1 MTLPAEITRL
11 RAQQA
16 EASRP
21 ALRGLAYRMVGSMS
35 DAEDLVQEAV
45 TRFLAVPEVEHPS
58 AFLTR
63 MVVRLCLDHLK
74 SARVRRET
82 YVGPWLPEP
91 VPDAEA
97 LRSPSS
103 SEWADDVSFALL
115 LTLERLSPLERAA
128 FLLHDVFDYS
138 FSEVA
143 AILGREE
150 AACRQL
156 AHRARR
162 HVAAER
168 PRFRPQ
174 PHERDALAQAFFAA
188 VERGDRNQL
197 VALLAEQAELI
208 SDSGGKRPAALRTI
222 VGAERIV
229 RFLEGVRRRWPAG
242 RRVEVTINGELGL
255 LSHDYDG
262 GYSTVAVE
270 IAEGRV
276 RRIFFTRNPDKL
288 GRFVATLRG
297 NQSSIVQTP
306 LATAGQGVGRRPA
319 ITPVD

>member
-1 MTLPAEITRL
+1 MTLSAERAHL
-11 RAQQA
+11 RAQQP
-16 EASRP
+16 EASRH

-35 DAEDLVQEAV
+35 DAEDLVQDAV
-45 TRFLAVPEVEHPS
+45 TRFLAVPEVEHPG

-63 MVVRLCLDHLK
+63 MVTRLCLDHLK

-91 VPDAEA
+91 VADAET
-97 LRSPSS
+97 LRCPSPT
-103 SEWADDVSFALL
+103 EWADDVSFALL

-162 HVAAER
+162 HVTTER
-168 PRFRPQ
+168 PRFRPE
-174 PHERDALAQAFFAA
+174 PRERDALARAFFAA
-188 VERGDRNQL
+188 VGRGDRDL
-197 VALLAEQAELI
+197 LIALLAEQADLV
-208 SDSGGKRPAALRTI
+208 SDSGGKRPAALRTL
-222 VGAERIV
+222 VGAERIA
-229 RFLEGVRRRWPAG
+229 RFLEGVQRRWPAG
-242 RRVEVTINGELGL
+242 RRYEVDINGELGL
-255 LSHDYDG
+255 FSYDNDG
-262 GYSTVAVE
+262 GCSTLAVE

-276 RRIFFTRNPDKL
+276 QRIFVTRNPDKL
-288 GRFVATLRG
+288 ERFAAAIRG
-297 NQSSIVQTP
+297 AVP
-306 LATAGQGVGRRPA
+306 
-319 ITPVD
+319 